1 MKTYSPQRYVPQ
13 GRYPLGHRDTE
24 KSKLVGNQVI
34 RACPV
39 LFFFVSLCLC
49 GSGFAAPSDLP
60 GRLFYT
66 PAQRAQ
72 LETARARNLTQ
83 HASPKPNQPV
93 SVPAPLRYDGV
104 VIRSDGKSTRWVG
117 GKAEVGASSVTGLK
131 PGQIRANG
139 KVYEPY
145 QVLRP
150 HLPSPAAE
158 PATKEAA
165 P

>member
-24 KSKLVGNQVI
+24 KSTLVGNQVI

-72 LETARARNLTQ
+72 LETARARNVTQ
-83 HASPKPNQPV
+83 RAGPKQDKPANP
-93 SVPAPLRYDGV
+93 PAPLRFDGV
-104 VIRSDGKSTRWVG
+104 VIRSDGKSTRWVD
-117 GKAEVGASSVTGLK
+117 GKAEVGTSSVTGLK

-150 HLPSPAAE
+150 QPPNPAERA
-158 PATKEAA
+158 AKEDA